1 MIFKVAWRNIWRSRI
16 RSIIVLSSIAIG
28 IWAGLLIIGFSFGM
42 NNERTAAAIGAT
54 LGHSQ
59 AHSSDFI
66 EDPSPSAIIAP
77 EAYKNLVAALE
88 EQSFVTGYAPRTMLQ
103 GMVASAKQT
112 RASRIIGVNAE
123 SERANTTIATYI
135 LEGDFFET
143 RVRKGVVISEKLAE
157 KMGLGMKKK
166 MVLTFQDHNGVI
178 HKASFR
184 VSGIYRTLNAAWDE
198 LNIYVQQ
205 KDVERIIGTSLIHE
219 VLISYDKSED
229 TEEKTAAI
237 SANVA
242 LPTVITSWKQN
253 SPELGFADDMMGIML
268 VLVLG
273 IIMLALLFGIIN
285 NMLMAVL
292 ERRRELGM
300 LMAVGMNKR
309 KLFFM
314 ILIETLMLGLVA
326 GPIGIVLGDLSVR
339 AMMEV
344 GLDLSTKKDGLAEL
358 GMQSTIYPEIVPEYY
373 VIIAVMVIMTAL
385 IAALFPAYKA
395 LKLNP
400 VRAIRGN

>member
-1 MIFKVAWRNIWRSRI
+1 MILKVAWRNIWRSRI

-28 IWAGLLIIGFSFGM
+28 IWAGLVIIGFSFGM

-59 AHSSDFI
+59 AHNQKFI
-66 EDPSPSAIIAP
+66 EDPRPSAVLKTGAIA
-77 EAYKNLVAALE
+77 ELE
-88 EQSFVTGYAPRTMLQ
+88 STLDAHSFVVGYAKRTVLQ
-103 GMVASAKQT
+103 GMVASPKKT
-112 RASRIIGVNAE
+112 RATRIIGVDAE
-123 SERANTTIATYI
+123 AERKVTTISSYI
-135 LEGDFFET
+135 VEGDFFKT
-143 RVRKGVVISEKLAE
+143 KVRKGVVVSERLAQ
-157 KMGLGMKKK
+157 KMGLRIKNKL
-166 MVLTFQDHNGVI
+166 VLTFQDHHGII
-178 HKASFR
+178 HKATFR
-184 VSGIYRTLNAAWDE
+184 VSGIYRTLNATWDE
-198 LNIYVQQ
+198 LNLYVQQ
-205 KDVERIIGTSLIHE
+205 NDLERIVGSPLIHE

-229 TEEKTAAI
+229 TEQKTETI
-237 SANVA
+237 VA
-242 LPTVITSWKQN
+242 QVSMPTVITSWKEN

-309 KLFFM
+309 KLFLM
-314 ILIETLMLGLVA
+314 ILIETLMLGIIA
-326 GPIGIVLGDLSVR
+326 GPIGILLGDVTVR
-339 AMMEV
+339 VMMRI

-358 GMQSTIYPEIVPEYY
+358 GVGSVIYPEIVPEYY
-373 VIIAVMVIMTAL
+373 LIIAMMFITTAL

-400 VRAIRGN
+400 VAAIRGN

>member
-1 MIFKVAWRNIWRSRI
+1 MILKVAWRNIWRSKV

-59 AHSSDFI
+59 AHSAQFL
-66 EDPSPSAIIAP
+66 EDPSPSATIAP
-77 EAYKNLVAALE
+77 EAYETLVTALDS
-88 EQSFVTGYAPRTMLQ
+88 QSFVTGYAPRTMLQ
-103 GMVASAKQT
+103 GMLASAKQT

-123 SERANTTIATYI
+123 SERANTTITTYMQ
-135 LEGDFFET
+135 EGDFFET
-143 RVRKGVVISEKLAE
+143 KVRKGVVISEKLAE

-166 MVLTFQDHNGVI
+166 MVLTFQDHNGII

-198 LNIYVQQ
+198 LNVYVQQ
-205 KDVERIIGTSLIHE
+205 KDLERIIGTPLIHE
-219 VLISYDKSED
+219 VLISYDKIED

-237 SANVA
+237 SAAVP

-309 KLFFM
+309 KLFQM
-314 ILIETLMLGLVA
+314 ILIETLMLGIVA
-326 GPIGIVLGDLSVR
+326 GPIGMLLGDLSIR
-339 AMMEV
+339 LMMNI

-358 GMQSTIYPEIVPEYY
+358 GVQSTIYPEVVPEYY
-373 VIIAVMVIMTAL
+373 VVMAGMVILTAL

>member
-1 MIFKVAWRNIWRSRI
+1 MILKVAWRNIWRSRI

-42 NNERTAAAIGAT
+42 NNERTAAAIGVT

-59 AHSSDFI
+59 AHNAEFLN
-66 EDPSPSAIIAP
+66 DPRPGAVITDES
-77 EAYKNLVAALE
+77 LE
-88 EQSFVTGYAPRTMLQ
+88 QLTAVLDEQPFVKGYAVRTVLQ
-103 GMVASAKQT
+103 GMVASPKQT
-112 RASRIIGVNAE
+112 RASRFIGVNAE
-123 SERANTTIATYI
+123 SEQEVTTIASHM

-143 RVRKGVVISEKLAE
+143 RVRKGAVISEKLAE

-184 VSGIYRTLNAAWDE
+184 VSGIYRTLNATWDE
-198 LNIYVQQ
+198 FNIYLQQ
-205 KDVERIIGTSLIHE
+205 KDLERLLGISLIHE

-237 SANVA
+237 NAEIDEATLV
-242 LPTVITSWKQN
+242 TSWKEN
-253 SPELGFADDMMGIML
+253 SPELGVADDMMGIML

-314 ILIETLMLGLVA
+314 ILIETMMLGVVA
-326 GPIGIVLGDLSVR
+326 GPIGILMGDLSIR
-339 AMMEV
+339 AMMNI
-344 GLDLSTKKDGLAEL
+344 GIDLSTQKDGLAEL
-358 GMQSTIYPEIVPEYY
+358 GIQSTIYPEIVPEFYL
-373 VIIAVMVIMTAL
+373 VVAVMVIMTAL